1 MIATL
6 ITVCNTCAIYFFFFF
21 FFFKCNR
28 RRLFF
33 LSKQQQKEDPQKKL
47 TKCVKKERLLQK
59 LDKTTGK
66 PSTTLPS
73 DVFALIDEP
82 LSHDKLGH
90 KPKKK
95 LAKCVNERN
104 RLRENLQM

>member
-33 LSKQQQKEDPQKKL
+33 FSKQQQKEDPQKKL
-47 TKCVKKERLLQK
+47 TKYVKKERLLQE
-59 LDKTTGK
+59 LGKTMRK
-66 PSTTLPS
+66 PNTTLPS
-73 DVFALIDEP
+73 DVFALIDEA
-82 LSHDKLGH
+82 LSLS
-90 KPKKK
+90 
-95 LAKCVNERN
+95 
-104 RLRENLQM
+104 